1 MTPCEARSVA
11 STGATTRCSGPARC
25 TPCGVAPRSPSA
37 TGPVTWPGAP
47 PVRLMRDMGLHGIR
61 RAKSPRTTRS
71 APKGAVPGRPG
82 EPAFRRFQA
91 ERAVG
96 VGHHIC
102 AYFQRLGVRGLR
114 DGRLLPAGHRPAD
127 LHEPVRGPGRPGST
141 TATAGRGTGPSA
153 AGRPWPSARRSP
165 RWAPGGTP
173 FGFALAEALNSLY
186 KAELIRNRPRLDE
199 HGPWEGIDD
208 ARAHHRRMGP
218 LVQHGAPPLRH
229 RHAHPGRAR
238 GRPGPRHRPP
248 GTTTTDHHRN
258 QLTEPPQNPGL
269 DTSAVR
275 PGHSSSLP
283 SEQYLDPH
291 LHNDAPTNH
300 SHINRILISSA
311 YQDLKRVRR

>member
-11 STGATTRCSGPARC
+11 STGGDYSVFGARKMRAVRGRPEIAERHGAGHAGAVPVRLERELKEATRG
-25 TPCGVAPRSPSA
+25 RSR
-37 TGPVTWPGAP
+37 GGGAP
-47 PVRLMRDMGLHGIR
+47 PVRLMRDMGLHGVR

-82 EPAFRRFQA
+82 EPSLRRFQA

-127 LHEPVRGPGRPGST
+127 LHEPVRGPGRRRPGNGRLGAPARGRGPDRPGST

-186 KAELIRNRPRLDE
+186 KAELIRNK
-199 HGPWEGIDD
+199 GPWEGIDD
-208 ARAHHRRMGP
+208 VRARHRRMGP
-218 LVQHGAPPLRH
+218 LVQHGASPLRH

-258 QLTEPPQNPGL
+258 QLTESP
-269 DTSAVR
+269 
-275 PGHSSSLP
+275 
-283 SEQYLDPH
+283 
-291 LHNDAPTNH
+291 
-300 SHINRILISSA
+300 
-311 YQDLKRVRR
+311 